1 MSEVLHYHFLLW
13 NCSRATQVSVVVVFA
28 CLLVG
33 LGFGF
38 FFVVL
43 VFCFLVVLVFRRRF
57 ILVSVAAAFSLKH
70 TFNVVMLVPPFCEPK
85 HYSLF

>member
-13 NCSRATQVSVVVVFA
+13 NCSRATQVSVVVFA
-28 CLLVG
+28 CLLDG

-57 ILVSVAAAFSLKH
+57 ILCLWQLPSL
-70 TFNVVMLVPPFCEPK
+70 
-85 HYSLF
+85 